1 MIGENSTICESQS
14 EKYSLDMAIDIQ
26 TIERRYIVSC
36 HQQGIP
42 PNKSILLALFK
53 AKVKKSHH
61 EVCNLV
67 ICMDDVK
74 DVDFNPL
81 VRLLM
86 EIDESEINGVDIIQ
100 RSSCFMSAEN
110 VLFLLHIIRKKL
122 RVVDLLDMSFGKK
135 FLLDISQ
142 RGLTCQVLNL
152 RSSHFRKLNMIGNF
166 MQMHTL
172 NLDFSTSLSSFQES
186 CFTCMPK
193 LRCLSLCETRVS
205 NLWTTSAA
213 LNKLTSLIELR
224 FQNSLCVDDIAGSCQ
239 GSSGGDVE
247 YSVVSG
253 HLENVLPAHD
263 GESYDHYFSADGDM
277 DLFPVDLSDFQR
289 ELHSTPEN
297 LSDESEGEFSGWDE
311 HFSLSDL
318 FTDPLPVWN
327 EMIDSESQ
335 STSFG
340 PYEMQIEED
349 ASAVSSSSRNI
360 SYTPPTKY
368 ISSHPS
374 PICFE
379 KHYREYMIAALPNL
393 KVLDNLPIRKID
405 RDTANIIFSENFE
418 YLPYKRKN
426 EESLVSILQNRE
438 MAASSSFSHRCKRRP
453 FYASGNSQYMYSRS
467 LCAAKLG
474 SSAWPFLRPLSIS
487 GKVSADDRTFRPR
500 QFEYHPS
507 NSSLMVFGTLDGE
520 VVAVNHESEKIVSY
534 IPSLGAMNSV
544 LGLSWLKKYP
554 SKLIAGSDNGSLKL
568 YDIRHTPST
577 TTGIYHNVSSVSYVE
592 FDQLTSVHVNST
604 DELFLASGY
613 SKDVALYDISSG
625 KRIQVFSDMHRQH
638 INVVKFANHS
648 PSLFATSS
656 FDQDIKMWDLRQKP
670 VQPCYTTSSC
680 RGNVMVCFSPDDHYL
695 LASAIDNEVKQFLA
709 VDGRLHLDFGI
720 ASTGS
725 TQNYTRSYYMNGRD
739 YVISGSCDENVVRIC
754 CAQTGRR
761 LRDITFN
768 GKGSRT
774 SMFVQSLRS
783 DPYRDFNMSILAA
796 YSRPG
801 SNSEILKV
809 NLLASSDYDKEYL
822 CKEKRVQSCSMGG

>member
-1 MIGENSTICESQS
+1 MIGDNLVNQKNLHTA
-14 EKYSLDMAIDIQ
+14 MAIDIQ
-26 TIERRYIVSC
+26 TLERRYVGSC
-36 HQQGIP
+36 QQQGAQ
-42 PNKSILLALFK
+42 PNKAILVALFK
-53 AKVKKSHH
+53 AKVKKAHH
-61 EVCNLV
+61 EDCNLV
-67 ICMDDVK
+67 IYMDDVK

-86 EIDESEINGVDIIQ
+86 EIDESEINGVDVLQ
-100 RSSCFMSAEN
+100 RSSCFMTAEH

-152 RSSHFRKLNMIGNF
+152 RSSHFRKLNMTGNF

-213 LNKLTSLIELR
+213 LSKLTSLIELR
-224 FQNSLCVDDIAGSCQ
+224 FQNSLCADDVAGDCQ
-239 GSSGGDVE
+239 GSSGTDSE
-247 YSVVSG
+247 YSIGSG
-253 HLENVLPAHD
+253 HLESILPTHD
-263 GESYDHYFSADGDM
+263 GETIDNYFSADGDM
-277 DLFPVDLSDFQR
+277 DLFPMDMLDFQH
-289 ELHSTPEN
+289 ELHNTPEN
-297 LSDESEGEFSGWDE
+297 PSDESEEEFSGWGE
-311 HFSLSDL
+311 HFFSNNL
-318 FTDPLPVWN
+318 FTDALPWWN
-327 EMIDSESQ
+327 EMIDPESQ

-340 PYEMQIEED
+340 SLEMHIEED
-349 ASAVSSSSRNI
+349 YSTLSSSSRNI
-360 SYTPPTKY
+360 SYTAPTKY

-379 KHYREYMIAALPNL
+379 KHYREYMIASLPNL
-393 KVLDNLPIRKID
+393 RILDNLPIRKID
-405 RDTANIIFSENFE
+405 RDTANVIFSENFE
-418 YLPYKRKN
+418 YLPYKRTN
-426 EESLVSILQNRE
+426 DESLVSILQSREIAAGRNFNR
-438 MAASSSFSHRCKRRP
+438 RCKRRP
-453 FYASGNSQYMYSRS
+453 FYSSGKSQYLYSRS

-487 GKVSADDRTFRPR
+487 GSVFLDDRRKFRPR

-507 NSSLMVFGTLDGE
+507 NPSLMVFGTLDGE

-568 YDIRHTPST
+568 YDIQHTPST
-577 TTGIYHNVSSVSYVE
+577 TTGICHNVGSVSYVE

-625 KRIQVFSDMHRQH
+625 KRIQVFTDMHRQH

-670 VQPCYTTSSC
+670 VQPCYITSSC

-739 YVISGSCDENVVRIC
+739 YVISGSCDENIVRIC

-822 CKEKRVQSCSMGG
+822 CKENRSQFCSMGG